1 MPNKIITIL
10 LENTDLSTLGKR
22 LRCTIKN
29 ILAMNDGDFAASIGK
44 SQNYILKP
52 PLFLFGSSHEA
63 AGMNHNIQARFYKQ
77 LHLIDHAG

>member
-1 MPNKIITIL
+1 
-10 LENTDLSTLGKR
+10 
-22 LRCTIKN
+22 
-29 ILAMNDGDFAASIGK
+29 MNDGDFAASIGK